1 MLMEKSLRELRKE
14 QNKTLEQ
21 VSHDLSMALS
31 TVCKYERGSQRIPES
46 KKAIFCDYYGVS
58 SFRVNENRYITLC
71 DTINSLK
78 RELIES
84 NSIIRQLN
92 KKNKAL
98 EKTLDSKNKEI
109 ELIKSLL
116 KKL

>member
-1 MLMEKSLRELRKE
+1 MLMEKTLRELRKE

-31 TVCKYERGSQRIPES
+31 TVCKYERGGLRLSPKR
-46 KKAIFCDYYGVS
+46 KKLFCDYYGVS
-58 SFRVNENRYITLC
+58 SFEVKESRYITLC
-71 DTINSLK
+71 NTINSLK